1 MFFVSFCKDS
11 DSECR
16 IAKQS
21 LSVMPNASYFRSFQ
35 LQRYYKKTI
44 YQPFAATK
52 MHSRPKPPRPKCPKA
67 AAMGEAYFAESHS
80 SPVKSTL

>member
-21 LSVMPNASYFRSFQ
+21 LSVMPNASYFRSFF
-35 LQRYYKKTI
+35 LQRYVKVTYAGVIRQGKAKKN
-44 YQPFAATK
+44 
-52 MHSRPKPPRPKCPKA
+52 
-67 AAMGEAYFAESHS
+67 
-80 SPVKSTL
+80 